1 MTPDSG
7 PDPLGRI
14 TGVLAVVAHPD
25 DESFGLG
32 AVLSELVIRDAR
44 AGLICFTHGECSTL
58 HSRPGD
64 LSVVRAQ
71 ELQAAAAELRLS
83 RVELHR
89 YPDGRLA
96 AVPLDELAGHILR
109 VIGEEHPSHLLVFDP
124 GGVTGHPDH
133 RRATQAALAAARA
146 SGLPVLAWA
155 LPRPVA
161 QRLNAEL
168 GTTFTGRDPGEL
180 DVTMRVSRDRQWR
193 AIARH
198 RSQAIDNP
206 MLRRRLDLLGDHEYL
221 RLIHPPTQK
230 GNHTM
235 SYGITVRLP
244 APFAPTVER
253 VRAALKEQGFGVLTE
268 IDVQA
273 AFGRSSASRWRTT
286 SSSAPA
292 THRWRT
298 GRWTPT
304 ATSACCCPATSS
316 SAPTARTP
324 PSCRPWTRRSWSRS
338 PAGPS

>member
-71 ELQAAAAELRLS
+71 AA
-83 RVELHR
+83 
-89 YPDGRLA
+89 
-96 AVPLDELAGHILR
+96 
-109 VIGEEHPSHLLVFDP
+109 
-124 GGVTGHPDH
+124 
-133 RRATQAALAAARA
+133 QAAARA

-206 MLRRRLDLLGDHEYL
+206 MLRRRLDLLGDHDYH